1 MVFFVSF
8 FLVGFWS
15 VSAARAADF
24 SGVWHGS
31 YESDYGGFG
40 QVHANITQRGKNV
53 TGTVSVTKYECG
65 DFWDQLLTAVV
76 SGDKASF
83 GATVK
88 CPLDGLDYSL
98 TYAQGVLDGIKMS
111 GQYSVSGPD
120 YWDSGAFSLVETV
133 YTISASAGAGGSV
146 SDLRQNRRLVI
157 CEPLKAVI
165 YLGPPQRWRL
175 FA

>member
-40 QVHANITQRGKNV
+40 QVHANITQTGNDL
-53 TGTVSVTKYECG
+53 TGTVSITKTECG
-65 DFWDQLLTAVV
+65 DFWDQPLKRVV

-88 CPLDGLDYSL
+88 CSLEGLDYSL

-111 GQYSVSGPD
+111 GQYSVSGLD
-120 YWDSGAFSLVETV
+120 YWDSGAFSLVETL
-133 YTISASAGAGGSV
+133 YTIRASAGAGGS
-146 SDLRQNRRLVI
+146 I
-157 CEPLKAVI
+157 
-165 YLGPPQRWRL
+165 W
-175 FA
+175 

>member
-40 QVHANITQRGKNV
+40 QVHANITQTGNDL
-53 TGTVSVTKYECG
+53 TGTVSITKTECG
-65 DFWDQLLTAVV
+65 DFWDQPLKRVV

-88 CPLDGLDYSL
+88 CSLDGLDYSL

-111 GQYSVSGPD
+111 GQYSVSGLD
-120 YWDSGAFSLVETV
+120 YWDSGAFSLVETL
-133 YTISASAGAGGSV
+133 YTIEEKHLPNAPIISAAS
-146 SDLRQNRRLVI
+146 
-157 CEPLKAVI
+157 
-165 YLGPPQRWRL
+165 
-175 FA
+175 